1 MFKYTVYSDNGHTL
15 SEPRRIAGFN
25 TFSEAYEWL
34 TDHYGKWGGTVELYD
49 EDEEEAVARY
59 HSA

>member
-25 TFSEAYEWL
+25 TFSEAYEWMIN
-34 TDHYGKWGGTVELYD
+34 HYVVWAGTVELYD
-49 EDEEEAVARY
+49 EAEEEAVARC
-59 HSA
+59 HTA